1 MQHELPQD
9 VQESVQEEFEK
20 LRKHIASQDESM
32 AKLYELTAMTT
43 TTLAKVLHFLE
54 MPPPPHVPED
64 LATECFMK
72 PLPLGETSTREQIQE
87 ALAAHKTYCSEKDKC
102 IKQIGELVEKMQ
114 VHVDAR
120 AQENLKTTKRPR
132 EE

>member
-1 MQHELPQD
+1 MQHELPQG
-9 VQESVQEEFEK
+9 VQEEFDK
-20 LRKHIASQDESM
+20 LREHIASQDERM

-64 LATECFMK
+64 PAQECYMK
-72 PLPLGETSTREQIQE
+72 PLPVGEKSMREQVQE
-87 ALAAHKTYCSEKDKC
+87 ALAAHKTYCSEKDEC
-102 IKQIGELVEKMQ
+102 IKQIGKLVEKMQ